1 MSQQVIKMKPAE
13 SFLGYIL
20 LVLILLPYVKLF
32 PNQFDTQPH
41 VLIAAFIGAVYFYR
55 GMRIEHV
62 LLFIPMFGAVFVSLL
77 YDESA
82 ELVIRSIVTYSTP
95 FMVAL
100 FVFGILRND
109 TMLRKSITYL
119 VYLNFFVCVLQ
130 VVWGGEIIS
139 GLVAVRTSLDR
150 GVTGLAIEPSF
161 LGIQAIFFYIILTMT
176 NGSRVAKLLCVLE
189 LVIFSQSALAI
200 IMAAFLMFAYL
211 IRMRRIM
218 HLILFSIAIGL
229 SIFFAVFVLG
239 ADSRLFHMLSMVFID
254 SGNLLDMDGSVS
266 ERYSHLYLSI
276 ISSFRNIFFPMGFS
290 QFSIVLDHEARF
302 WVGESTN
309 KIMSGLGASLF
320 ELGWFSFPYFFLMW
334 NLRSV
339 GKSSVAWISVVA
351 LCLLYSNA
359 LPLSSPFFGI
369 ILGYLIFLKST
380 AKKELLVIQV
390 KQPIKE
396 NTQSI
401 NI

>member
-1 MSQQVIKMKPAE
+1 MKPAE

-77 YDESA
+77 YDKSA

-254 SGNLLDMDGSVS
+254 SGNLLDMDGSAS

-339 GKSSVAWISVVA
+339 GESSVAWISVVA